1 MTLTFL
7 QNYFG
12 LVKIPL
18 TLRTDVK
25 DALIVYTLLKNLSQ
39 PKLTF
44 VSFIK
49 WSHCVSSSPSLSLY
63 ISLSLF
69 LSLSLIKVNPILNLI
84 LVLYKVS

>member
-7 QNYFG
+7 QNYLG

-25 DALIVYTLLKNLSQ
+25 DALLVYTLLKNLSP
-39 PKLTF
+39 PKLTL

-49 WSHCVSSSPSLSLY
+49 WSHCVSPSLSL
-63 ISLSLF
+63 S
-69 LSLSLIKVNPILNLI
+69 LSLSLSHIKVNPILNLI